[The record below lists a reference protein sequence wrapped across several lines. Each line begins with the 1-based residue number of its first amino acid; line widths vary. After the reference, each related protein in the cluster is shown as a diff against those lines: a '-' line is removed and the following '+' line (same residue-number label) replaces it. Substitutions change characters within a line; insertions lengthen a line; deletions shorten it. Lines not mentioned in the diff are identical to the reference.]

1 MNPLKLLWSFY
12 GRIGRLA
19 HVGGLFLNIA
29 WAVAAFVALI
39 QIFGPSRTPG
49 ELPHPVVGPILI
61 VGFILFIW
69 AKFALSAKRFHDL
82 GNSGWLSL
90 LLIIPL
96 FGFLVFLYL
105 VFARG
110 QNHDNAYGPARRQP
124 PPLPQPS
131 RT

>member
-19 HVGGLFLNIA
+19 FFGGSLLNLA
-29 WAVAAFVALI
+29 WALGVIAALVYLD
-39 QIFGPSRTPG
+39 QGRTPG
-49 ELPHPVVGPILI
+49 TPPHPAVAPTLI
-61 VGFILFIW
+61 AGLALHTW
-69 AKFALSAKRFHDL
+69 AGFALAAKRFHDL
-82 GNSGWLSL
+82 GSSGWLSL

-96 FGFLVFLYL
+96 VGFIAFIYL
-105 VFARG
+105 LFAG
-110 QNHDNAYGPARRQP
+110 GEDYDNRYGPARRQP